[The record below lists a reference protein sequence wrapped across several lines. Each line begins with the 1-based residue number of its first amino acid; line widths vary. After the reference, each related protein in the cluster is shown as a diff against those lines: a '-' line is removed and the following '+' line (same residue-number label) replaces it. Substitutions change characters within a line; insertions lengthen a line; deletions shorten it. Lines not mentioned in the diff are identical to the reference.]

1 MKKPDLIILVAVW
14 QFINAFLALIGII
27 AIGVFAFPSIL
38 WYAGPGT
45 GGALAGLSI
54 GVLCLL
60 AFLGVAVAGG
70 IGLLAGKEWGRIV
83 SIVHAA
89 LNLLSIPIGTVLGI
103 LALIY
108 LVRADVAEYFQS
120 GS

>member
-1 MKKPDLIILVAVW
+1 MKRPDLIILIAVW
-14 QFINAFLALIGII
+14 HFINAFGTLIGII
-27 AIGVFAFPSIL
+27 AMGVFAFPSVV

-45 GGALAGLSI
+45 ASSLAGLSI

-60 AFLGVAVAGG
+60 VFLGVAVAGG
-70 IGLLAGKEWGRIV
+70 IGLLAGKEWGRIM

-89 LNLLSIPIGTVLGI
+89 LSLFFIPIGTVLGI

-108 LVRADVAEYFQS
+108 LVKADVRDYFQA
-120 GS
+120 GD